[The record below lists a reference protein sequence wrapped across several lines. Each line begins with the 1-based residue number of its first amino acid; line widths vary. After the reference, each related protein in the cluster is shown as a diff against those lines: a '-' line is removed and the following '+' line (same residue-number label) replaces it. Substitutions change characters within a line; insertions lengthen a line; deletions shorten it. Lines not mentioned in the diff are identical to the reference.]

1 MVILVTRPEPGAT
14 RTAKHLRTLKFSPFI
29 LPLSKTIAL
38 PVSPQDFS
46 CDGVIATSEA
56 AFLYLDP
63 KISEKLRL
71 IPLYLVGKHT
81 ADVARKAGF
90 NNIELVATDAKTL
103 AGQIDGP
110 ATKSFLYLA
119 GHLRHPDL
127 ELQMVKK
134 FRYFRILEIYD
145 TVPIKLDG
153 QQKQQIPQKIE
164 AIMLYSALAAAGLEQ
179 ISGYINHS
187 TVLLC
192 LSARIANAVPRTLLN
207 APVIAY
213 EPNEDAMLE
222 GLKAVL
228 F

>member
-14 RTAKHLRTLKFSPFI
+14 RTAEHLRALKFSPFI

-38 PVSPQDFS
+38 PVNVADLS

-56 AFLYLDP
+56 AFLYLEA

-71 IPLYLVGKHT
+71 KPLYLVGKHT

-90 NNIELVATDAKTL
+90 NQIDLVAPDAKTL
-103 AGQIDGP
+103 AEQIDGP
-110 ATKSFLYLA
+110 ATKRFLYLA
-119 GHLRHPDL
+119 GHLRRPDL
-127 ELQMVKK
+127 ETQMAQK
-134 FRYFRILEIYD
+134 FEYFRILEIYD
-145 TVPIKLDG
+145 TVPIKLNER
-153 QQKQQIPQKIE
+153 QKQQIPQKIE
-164 AIMLYSALAAAGLEQ
+164 AVMLYSALAAAGLEQ
-179 ISGYINHS
+179 IRGYINHS

-192 LSARIANAVPRTLLN
+192 LSARIANAVPTTLLN

-228 F
+228 A